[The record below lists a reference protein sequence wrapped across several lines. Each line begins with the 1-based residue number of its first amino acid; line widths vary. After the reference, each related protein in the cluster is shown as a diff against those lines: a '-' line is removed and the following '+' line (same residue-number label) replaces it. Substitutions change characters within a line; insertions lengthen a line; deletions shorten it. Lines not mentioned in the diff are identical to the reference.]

1 MPRASIASR
10 HRSRPSPPMRR
21 TASGPASSIRSA
33 TSYNNR
39 PAEYLVSCNPQAWGA
54 GAAFHL
60 MQTALGIVPDTTAG
74 RVYLNPIPFGQARS
88 VEIRGMRV
96 GNGKLSFKVSY
107 NGGRP
112 HVDVI
117 EKPDD
122 LAVILD
128 EPPVIT

>member
-1 MPRASIASR
+1 
-10 HRSRPSPPMRR
+10 
-21 TASGPASSIRSA
+21 
-33 TSYNNR
+33 
-39 PAEYLVSCNPQAWGA
+39 
-54 GAAFHL
+54 

-74 RVYLNPIPFGQARS
+74 QLFLNPVPFGHARS

-96 GNGKLSFKVSY
+96 GNGKLSFKVAY

-112 HVDVI
+112 DVEVI

-122 LAVILD
+122 LDVILD